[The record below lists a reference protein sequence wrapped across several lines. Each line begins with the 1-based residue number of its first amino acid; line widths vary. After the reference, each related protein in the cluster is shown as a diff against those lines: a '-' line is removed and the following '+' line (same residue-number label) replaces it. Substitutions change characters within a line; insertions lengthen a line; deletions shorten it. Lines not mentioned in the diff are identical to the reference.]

1 MTTVHTGQISLTTTP
16 EKLVSWK
23 SIAKY
28 FECDERTA
36 KRWERERALPVHRAP
51 GGKRSGVFAYVS
63 ELDSWLNN
71 GMRTG
76 RSTNRRGED
85 GPGLINPGSSAVQAG
100 FAGTVAVARSDTAQ
114 PARIGGKR
122 IIKRSLIWTATG
134 GAALFLAAASV
145 FLTHKDR
152 RDNAPVLKAS
162 EASSAGLRP
171 APAADAE
178 ALYLQGRYF
187 WNLRSATSLS
197 KATSLYMQ
205 AIAKDPSY
213 AEAYAGLAETYDLL
227 PQFGQADLGDS
238 LKKAEEAANRAIA
251 LNPNLAAAH
260 RALAFARF
268 YWDWDI
274 SGSDAEFRRAIALD
288 PNSPETHQWY
298 ASTLENRL
306 EGVECLKQINEALR
320 LNPTSAAIAV
330 DAALMEEEFG
340 ADPNQGIRRL
350 RELEQTQPVLSTP
363 SYFLKQIYFAE
374 GDYPAYIAELRRIA
388 SITRQPFDA
397 EMARVA
403 TRGWLRAG
411 KSGMLEEIAGVQK
424 TAFERGTES
433 GFWLGQTYLLLG
445 RPKEALPYFRASLA
459 NHFILLIAMEDCNW
473 AKKFDTD
480 PGYADLYTQI
490 RQRMH
495 GQVAHPSV
503 MPGSF
508 RLPE

>member
-76 RSTNRRGED
+76 RPATRADEHNPAKIRPDSSTALA
-85 GPGLINPGSSAVQAG
+85 GL
-100 FAGTVAVARSDTAQ
+100 AGTIAMAGETVL
-114 PARIGGKR
+114 PARTGRQR
-122 IIKRSLIWTATG
+122 IIHQSLIWTATG
-134 GAALFLAAASV
+134 VAALFLAAASV

-152 RDNAPVLKAS
+152 RDHAPVLTAS
-162 EASSAGLRP
+162 EASSAGLHH

-178 ALYLQGRYF
+178 DLYLQGRYF
-187 WNLRSATSLS
+187 WNLRSAASLS

-238 LKKAEEAANRAIA
+238 LRKAEEAANHAIA
-251 LNPNLAAAH
+251 LNPNLVAAH

-274 SGSDAEFRRAIALD
+274 SGSDAEFRRALALD
-288 PNSPETHQWY
+288 PNSAETHQWY

-306 EGVECLKQINEALR
+306 EGAECLQQINEALR
-320 LNPTSAAIAV
+320 LNPASPAIAV
-330 DAALMEEEFG
+330 DAALMAEEFG
-340 ADPNQGIRRL
+340 ADSSQGIRRL
-350 RELEQTQPVLSTP
+350 RELEQTQPLLSMP
-363 SYFLKQIYFAE
+363 SSFLRQIYFAE
-374 GDYPAYIAELRRIA
+374 GDYPAYIAELHRIA
-388 SITRQPFDA
+388 SITRQPFDVD
-397 EMARVA
+397 MARAA
-403 TRGWLRAG
+403 TRGWSRAA
-411 KSGMLEEIAGVQK
+411 KSGMLEEIAAVQK
-424 TAFERGTES
+424 AAFERGTEP

-459 NHFILLIAMEDCNW
+459 KHFILLITMEDCTW
-473 AKKFDTD
+473 AKRLDTD
-480 PGYADLYTQI
+480 PDYADLYAKI
-490 RQRMH
+490 RQRTQ

-503 MPGSF
+503 IPGSF
-508 RLPE
+508 RLPN